1 MTLASLALRGA
12 RHYWRTNLAVVAGI
26 ACAVAVLSGA
36 LVVGDSVRASLRD
49 LAIGRLGRTDFVVT
63 STGFVRASLA
73 ADAADGS
80 AGLIVADGSVTREQG
95 GARASGVTVY
105 GVDDRFFAFH
115 GVGRQA
121 PGRAD
126 AFVSPALA
134 AELGAGVDDVL
145 LLRTRKPSDIPA
157 EFLHGRRDDV
167 GRTIRLRTAGVLER
181 AAAGEFSLRPSQG
194 GTKAIFIRLDR
205 LQRDLERQDEIN
217 TILVSGSDLPSVE
230 ERLRQ
235 RATLAD
241 IGVRVRPLPGRDAIA
256 VESAAGLIDDRVV
269 TAARDVARGLG
280 WRAEPMLTYLAN
292 AIRIGNRQVPYSLVS
307 AIDELEPTSPP
318 AIVLNAWAGEQLSAT
333 RGDTA
338 TLDYYL
344 WDPGGRLVERTASF
358 RVASIVP
365 VDAADR
371 DFAPDYPG
379 ITESESLS
387 DWDPPF
393 PLDLSRIR
401 PADEQYWDQHKTTPK
416 AFVALE
422 VGQGLW
428 GSRFGQVTS
437 VRVAIPGTNTKLL
450 SDQAGKFEFALR
462 RTLDPLRSGLSVVPV
477 RQQALQAST
486 GATDFGE
493 YFSYFSF
500 FLVVSALLLGA
511 LFFRLG
517 VEQRLREIGALRA
530 IGLTIA
536 QIQRL
541 FLLEGVALAIAGAVL
556 GVLSGL
562 AYAGLIMLG
571 LRTWWVGAVGTSDL
585 ELHPSPVPL
594 AIGAVAGIALAAG
607 VIWWTLRALRKAS
620 PRALLAGDVGA
631 AFAVAGAASP
641 RRRTLTAVALA
652 AAAGLAVVGGA
663 IDAIPDAA
671 AFFLAG
677 ALLLAASVTAIG
689 ARLTAPP
696 TTALAAPGPAGVA
709 RLGLRYATWRRGR
722 SLLAVALIGAAVFL
736 IVSIEAFR
744 KDESASTRD
753 RRSGTGGFALVAETM
768 LPIFQDPSTDE
779 GRDALNLQPDQSG
792 SAGPHTIYRLRLRPG
807 DDASCLNLYRPQR
820 PRVVGIPRTLA
831 DQNRF
836 TFARSLAATDEERA
850 NPWRLL
856 ERREESGAIP
866 AIVDAT
872 SLQYVLHASL
882 GDEISFDDAAG
893 GERGARYRI
902 VGTLADSVLQG
913 ELLIAEARFVEAFP
927 DEEGYRFFLVDVDA
941 DRRAADGV
949 AAFLEARLSDVGFDA
964 QFAPERLAA
973 YHRVEN
979 TYLSTFQALG
989 ALGLLVGTVGL
1000 AAIAVRNV
1008 LERRRELALL
1018 RAMGY
1023 SPGDVRLMILAET
1036 GLLLLLGLVAGIACA
1051 VVAILPALQE
1061 HGGAARA
1068 GSLVLLLVVVLA
1080 SGLLSSAVAARA
1092 AVRGSLVEALRS
1104 E

>member
-1 MTLASLALRGA
+1 MTIVTLALRGA

-36 LVVGDSVRASLRD
+36 LAVGDSVRASLRE
-49 LAIGRLGRTDFVVT
+49 LAIGRLGRTEFVVA
-63 STGFVRASLA
+63 SGGYVRASLT
-73 ADAADGS
+73 ADAADNS
-80 AGLIVADGSVTREQG
+80 AGLIVADGSITREQG

-115 GVGRQA
+115 GVDRKA

-126 AFVSPALA
+126 AFLSPALA
-134 AELGAGVDDVL
+134 DELGARVDDVV

-167 GRTIRLRTAGVLER
+167 GRTVRLRTAGVLGRE
-181 AAAGEFSLRPSQG
+181 AAGEFSLRSSQG
-194 GTKAIFIRLDR
+194 GTKAIFVRLDR

-217 TILVSGSDLPSVE
+217 TVLVAGSDLDSVE
-230 ERLRQ
+230 ERIRQ

-256 VESAAGLIDDRVV
+256 VESAAGLLEDSVV
-269 TAARDVARGLG
+269 TAAGEVARELG

-292 AIRIGNRQVPYSLVS
+292 AIRIGERQVPYSLVS
-307 AIDELEPTSPP
+307 AIDELEPTQPP
-318 AIVLNAWAGEQLSAT
+318 MIVLNAWAAEQLNAS

-344 WDPGGRLVERTASF
+344 WDSSGQLIERTATF
-358 RVASIVP
+358 RVGSVVP
-365 VDAADR
+365 VNAADR

-379 ITESESLS
+379 ITESRSLS
-387 DWDPPF
+387 HWDPPF

-401 PADEQYWDQHKTTPK
+401 PADEQYWDQYRTTPK

-422 VGQGLW
+422 SGQELW
-428 GSRFGQVTS
+428 RSRFGQVTS
-437 VRVAIPGTNTKLL
+437 VRVSIPGTNTNLL
-450 SDQAGKFEFALR
+450 ADQATKFEFALR
-462 RTLDPLRSGLSVVPV
+462 RKLDPLRSGLTVVAV
-477 RQQALQAST
+477 RQEALEASA

-517 VEQRLREIGALRA
+517 IEQRLREIGALRA

-541 FLLEGVALAIAGAVL
+541 FLLEGVALAVVGAVL
-556 GVLSGL
+556 GALSGL
-562 AYAGLIMLG
+562 AYASLIMLG

-585 ELHPSPVPL
+585 ELHPSAIPL
-594 AIGAVAGIALAAG
+594 AIGAGAGIVLAAG

-620 PRALLAGDVGA
+620 PRALLGGDVGA
-631 AFAVAGAASP
+631 AFAVGGTASP
-641 RRRTLTAVALA
+641 RRRMLTAAALGVV
-652 AAAGLAVVGGA
+652 AGLAVVGGA
-663 IDAIPDAA
+663 TDVIPDAA

-689 ARLTAPP
+689 ARLTSPP
-696 TTALAAPGPAGVA
+696 TSALAEPGPAGVA

-722 SLLAVALIGAAVFL
+722 SVLAVALISAAVFL
-736 IVSIEAFR
+736 IVAIEAFR
-744 KDESASTRD
+744 KDESAGTRD
-753 RRSGTGGFALVAETM
+753 RHSGTGGFALVAETV
-768 LPIFQDPSTDE
+768 LPVFQDPSTAE

-820 PRVVGIPRTLA
+820 PRVVGVPQALA

-836 TFARSLAATDEERA
+836 TFARSLAATEEDRS

-856 ERREESGAIP
+856 DRREDSAAIP

-882 GDEISFDDAAG
+882 GDEISFDDAAE
-893 GERGARYRI
+893 GEQGSRFKI

-913 ELLIAEARFVEAFP
+913 ELLISEARFVEAFP
-927 DEEGYRFFLVDVDA
+927 DEEGYRFFLIDVDG

-964 QFAPERLAA
+964 QSAPERLAG

-1023 SPGDVRLMILAET
+1023 SSGDVRLMILAET
-1036 GLLLLLGLVAGIACA
+1036 GLLLLLGLVAGVVCA
-1051 VVAILPALQE
+1051 VVAITPALKE
-1061 HGGAARA
+1061 HGGSARA
-1068 GSLVLLLVVVLA
+1068 GSLAILLLAVLA
-1080 SGLLSSAVAARA
+1080 SGVLSSIIAARA
-1092 AVRGSLVEALRS
+1092 AAKGSLVEALRS